1 MKNSILTQLKCNIMR
16 DCRVVED
23 IIELS
28 FMVKLNC
35 KPDRFKYIVKDNI
48 LSDKSKE
55 IYKEKYEQV
64 MAVFW

>member
-1 MKNSILTQLKCNIMR
+1 MKNSIFTQLKCNIMR
-16 DCRVVED
+16 ECRVVED

-35 KPDRFKYIVKDNI
+35 KPDRFKYIVIDNI

>member
-1 MKNSILTQLKCNIMR
+1 MKNSIFTQLKCNIMR

-35 KPDRFKYIVKDNI
+35 KRDRFKYIVKDNI

>member
-1 MKNSILTQLKCNIMR
+1 MKNSISTQLKCNIMW
-16 DCRVVED
+16 DSRVGD
-23 IIELS
+23 IIELC

-35 KPDRFKYIVKDNI
+35 KPDRFKYIVKDII

-64 MAVFW
+64 MAVFC

>member
-1 MKNSILTQLKCNIMR
+1 MKNSIFTQLKCNIMR

-35 KPDRFKYIVKDNI
+35 KPDRFKYIVKGNI

>member
-1 MKNSILTQLKCNIMR
+1 M
-16 DCRVVED
+16 VED

-64 MAVFW
+64 MAVFWRLKLL